1 METQTNHDAEIEA
14 RVSMVAARAH
24 RPLTSAEVA
33 LVRERIKRDLENR
46 EAMRALPLANSDAP
60 DSGFN
65 PRISVAGGSTW

>member
-1 METQTNHDAEIEA
+1 VETKTSHDAEIEA

-24 RPLTSAEVA
+24 RPLTRAEVA

-46 EAMRALPLANSDAP
+46 GEMRALPLANSDAP

-65 PRISVAGGSTW
+65 PRMSPMGDGTW